1 MKKIFF
7 FLITAVFFASGIRD
21 VSATQRRG
29 ARAGRREK
37 PKVILNVD
45 MGDIR
50 YFYKKQQDIKCNT
63 PTAAG
68 CTHSEMYGNF
78 AVLSGSKGIVGLVVN
93 IGFKDFI
100 VDVASEYPKGSC
112 EFDLILKHE
121 LTHVAL
127 ARAVVERYSAELGA
141 AEAGDN
147 LRILRD
153 RYLNGMCTLTDLLD
167 AQSQWQQAESNLID
181 ARTQCKIYETEYLR
195 VTGRLE

>member
-141 AEAGDN
+141 ALLAEADKMKPPVS
-147 LRILRD
+147 RRD
-153 RYLNGMCTLTDLLD
+153 IRRLSDIAN
-167 AQSQWQQAESNLID
+167 
-181 ARTQCKIYETEYLR
+181 EYLSEMNR
-195 VTGRLE
+195 IQQEQYDLMDSKGNNSYQWEQCRGK

>member
-141 AEAGDN
+141 ALLAEADKMKPPVS
-147 LRILRD
+147 RRD
-153 RYLNGMCTLTDLLD
+153 IRRLSDIAN
-167 AQSQWQQAESNLID
+167 
-181 ARTQCKIYETEYLR
+181 EYLSEMNR
-195 VTGRLE
+195 IQQEQYDLMDSKGNNSYQWEQCQGK

>member
-7 FLITAVFFASGIRD
+7 FLATAVFFASAVRD
-21 VSATQRRG
+21 VSAAQRG
-29 ARAGRREK
+29 RAGAQRGEK

-141 AEAGDN
+141 ALLAEADKMKPPVS
-147 LRILRD
+147 RRD
-153 RYLNGMCTLTDLLD
+153 IRRLSDIAN
-167 AQSQWQQAESNLID
+167 
-181 ARTQCKIYETEYLR
+181 EYLFEMNR
-195 VTGRLE
+195 IQQEQYDLMDSKGNNSYQWEQCQGK

>member
-1 MKKIFF
+1 MKKFFF

-68 CTHSEMYGNF
+68 CTHSKMYGNF

-141 AEAGDN
+141 ALLAEADKMKPPVS
-147 LRILRD
+147 RRD
-153 RYLNGMCTLTDLLD
+153 IRRLSDIAN
-167 AQSQWQQAESNLID
+167 
-181 ARTQCKIYETEYLR
+181 EYLFEMNR
-195 VTGRLE
+195 IQQEQYDLMDSKGNNSYQWEQCQGK

>member
-141 AEAGDN
+141 ALLAEADKMKPPVS
-147 LRILRD
+147 RRD
-153 RYLNGMCTLTDLLD
+153 IRRLSDIAN
-167 AQSQWQQAESNLID
+167 
-181 ARTQCKIYETEYLR
+181 EYLFEMNR
-195 VTGRLE
+195 IQQEQYDLMDSKGNNSYQWEQCQGK